1 MSNPDSFINEVT
13 EEVRRDRLFRLM
25 RRYGGWAVLVIV
37 LIVGGAAWNEWR
49 KAQERAEAEAFG
61 SAVLA
66 ALEAQDHDARRD
78 ALSDL
83 TAEGR
88 RGAVLRLLRAAQA
101 IEADDPG
108 GAADLLAAIEAD
120 NSLPDTY
127 RQLAMLKRMI
137 VAAPEIPND
146 ERIAALE
153 SLARP
158 GAPFRPLAL
167 EQLALAEL
175 ERGDEAAAIENL
187 RSLLDVAEV
196 TPGLRQ
202 RATQLMVALGAER
215 ETQG

>member
-37 LIVGGAAWNEWR
+37 LGVGGAAWNEWR

-61 SAVLA
+61 SAVLT
-66 ALEAQDHDARRD
+66 ALEAQDADARRD

-83 TAEGR
+83 SAEGR
-88 RGAVLRLLRAAQA
+88 RGAMLRLLRAAQA
-101 IEADDPG
+101 VEAGDPG
-108 GAADLLAAIEAD
+108 RAAEVLAAIEAD

-127 RQLAMLKRMI
+127 RQLAMLKRLI
-137 VAAPEIPND
+137 EAAPEIPND

-153 SLARP
+153 SLTQP

-175 ERGDEAAAIENL
+175 DRGDEAAAIETL
-187 RSLLDVAEV
+187 RSLLDMAEV

-215 ETQG
+215 EIQG